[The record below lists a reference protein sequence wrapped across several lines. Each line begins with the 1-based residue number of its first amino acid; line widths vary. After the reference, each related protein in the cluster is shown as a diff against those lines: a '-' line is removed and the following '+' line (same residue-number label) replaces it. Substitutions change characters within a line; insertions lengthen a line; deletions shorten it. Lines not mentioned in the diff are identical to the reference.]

1 MRYGELAADS
11 VGADDDRPALVLLH
25 GLTFNRQ
32 HWAPVLADPA
42 IAESNRRVVTF
53 DLPGHGESP
62 RRDSYRL
69 ADLADALHTAIT
81 EARLDR
87 PVVVGHSAAGV
98 LATAYAARYPVR
110 GVVNVDQPLRVGG
123 FSEFL
128 RQAEPVLNSD
138 DFLKVWETLLGGM
151 HLDELPP
158 PARELV
164 QTVSTPRQDLFLGYW
179 RELIDNPE
187 QAGEDISRALAA
199 IRGAGVPYHYIAG
212 SAVEAGYRAW
222 LEAALPAV
230 AITELPGSGH
240 FPHLVHPAE
249 VAKILAHFAVPADA
263 AHRARPARPARPSRP
278 GESSGGR

>member
-11 VGADDDRPALVLLH
+11 IGADDDRPALVLLH

-42 IAESNRRVVTF
+42 ITGSNRRVVNF

-62 RRDSYRL
+62 RRDSYTGL
-69 ADLADALHTAIT
+69 ADVLHAAIT
-81 EARLDR
+81 EARLDS
-87 PVVVGHSAAGV
+87 PVVAGHSAGGV

-110 GVVNVDQPLRVGG
+110 GVVNIDQPLRVAG
-123 FSEFL
+123 FGEFL
-128 RQAEPVLNSD
+128 RRSEPVLNSD
-138 DFLKVWETLLGGM
+138 GFLTVWDTLLGGM

-179 RELIDNPE
+179 KELIDAPE
-187 QAGEDISRALAA
+187 QADENISRNLAA
-199 IRGAGVPYHYIAG
+199 IRAAGVPYHYIAG
-212 SAVEAGYRAW
+212 SAVEPGYRAW
-222 LEAALPAV
+222 LEAALPDLL
-230 AITELPGSGH
+230 ITELPGSGH

-249 VAKILAHFAVPADA
+249 VAKVLAHLAVPARSDE
-263 AHRARPARPARPSRP
+263 P
-278 GESSGGR
+278 GSSA